1 MASPTYGGFTI
12 LSSPFFVEG
21 VLPFILVFSLVY
33 AVLQKSEILGKG
45 KNQLDALVSF
55 SVALLTI
62 AFANAVSVIVQLVPV
77 LAVGLVVLLVF
88 MVMWGMAYEPGEFE
102 MHQYVKYAIGVL
114 AALATTIALLYYTG
128 SIDSITD
135 YFDTSDNGL
144 WSNIFFIVLIVGA
157 IAVVLGFSGS
167 SAPSSD
173 GKKKGTD

>member
-33 AVLQKSEILGKG
+33 AVLQKSKVLGEG

-88 MVMWGMAYEPGEFE
+88 MVMWGMAYEPGKFE
-102 MHQYVKYAIGVL
+102 MHKYVKYAIGIL
-114 AALATTIALLYYTG
+114 AAIVTAGAVLYYTG
-128 SIDSITD
+128 SIDTISD
-135 YFDTSDNGL
+135 YFDTSSDGL
-144 WSNIFFIVLIVGA
+144 WSNILFVVLVAGA
-157 IAVVLGFSGS
+157 IAVVMAFSGKS
-167 SAPSSD
+167 GGSEE
-173 GKKKGTD
+173 GKK